1 MEIGFGSM
9 LDELIKDMKK
19 YALDNNV
26 PIMNEGGI
34 DYLIKYI
41 RKNNVKRILEVGT
54 AIGYSSILMCSC
66 DEGITVTTIER
77 DEKRYLEALKNIKK
91 ANLEDKINLIYKDA
105 LEVNLDEKFDLIFID
120 AAKAQNRNFFERFRK
135 NLEKD
140 GTIITDNMNF
150 HGLVNK
156 DLESI
161 ESRNLRQ
168 LVRKV
173 KEYREFL
180 ENNKEFTTEFFD
192 IGDGIAVSKE
202 S

>member
-1 MEIGFGSM
+1 M
-9 LDELIKDMKK
+9 LDDLIRNMKE
-19 YALDNNV
+19 YALENNV
-26 PIMNEGGI
+26 PIMTEGGI
-34 DYLIKYI
+34 NYLMKYI
-41 RKNNVKRILEVGT
+41 KKNNIKKILEVGT
-54 AIGYSSILMCSC
+54 AIGYSAICMCSV
-66 DEGITVTTIER
+66 DEDIIVTTIER

-91 ANLEDKINLIYKDA
+91 VGLEKRIKLIYQDA
-105 LEVNLDEKFDLIFID
+105 LEVEVNEEYDLIFID
-120 AAKAQNRNFFERFRK
+120 AAKAQNRNFFERFEK
-135 NLEKD
+135 NLSKD

-180 ENNKEFTTEFFD
+180 ENNKNYTTEFFD
-192 IGDGIAVSKE
+192 IGDGIAVSRIV
-202 S
+202 

>member
-1 MEIGFGSM
+1 M
-9 LDELIKDMKK
+9 
-19 YALDNNV
+19 
-26 PIMNEGGI
+26 
-34 DYLIKYI
+34 
-41 RKNNVKRILEVGT
+41 
-54 AIGYSSILMCSC
+54 
-66 DEGITVTTIER
+66 
-77 DEKRYLEALKNIKK
+77 
-91 ANLEDKINLIYKDA
+91 
-105 LEVNLDEKFDLIFID
+105 IFID
-120 AAKAQNRNFFERFRK
+120 AAKAQNRNFFERFEK
-135 NLEKD
+135 NLSND

-180 ENNKEFTTEFFD
+180 ENNKSFTTEFFD

-202 S
+202 A

>member
-1 MEIGFGSM
+1 M
-9 LDELIKDMKK
+9 LNDLVRKMKE
-19 YALDNNV
+19 YALENNV
-26 PIMNEGGI
+26 PIMTEGGI
-34 DYLIKYI
+34 DYLMKYI
-41 RKNNVKRILEVGT
+41 KKNNIKRILEVGT
-54 AIGYSSILMCSC
+54 AIGYSAIMMCSC
-66 DEGITVTTIER
+66 GDDIVVTTIER

-91 ANLEDKINLIYKDA
+91 ANLEDRIDLIYKDA
-105 LEVNLDEKFDLIFID
+105 LDVNLNEKYDLIFID
-120 AAKAQNRNFFERFRK
+120 AAKAQNRNFFERFKK

-173 KEYREFL
+173 KEYKEFL
-180 ENNKEFTTEFFD
+180 ENNKEFSTEFFD
-192 IGDGIAVSKE
+192 VGDGIAVSKNV
-202 S
+202 

>member
-1 MEIGFGSM
+1 M
-9 LDELIKDMKK
+9 LDELIRNMKE
-19 YALDNNV
+19 YALENNV
-26 PIMNEGGI
+26 PIMTEGGI
-34 DYLIKYI
+34 NYLMKYI
-41 RKNNVKRILEVGT
+41 KKYNIKRILEVGT
-54 AIGYSSILMCSC
+54 AIGYSSILMCSVDSDIC
-66 DEGITVTTIER
+66 VTTIER

-91 ANLEDKINLIYKDA
+91 AHMEDRINLIYKDA
-105 LEVNLDEKFDLIFID
+105 LEVNVDEEYDLIFID
-120 AAKAQNRNFFERFRK
+120 AAKAQNRNFFERFGK
-135 NLEKD
+135 NLAKD

-180 ENNKEFTTEFFD
+180 ENNKEFTTDFFD
-192 IGDGIAVSKE
+192 IGDGIAVSKRV
-202 S
+202 

>member
-1 MEIGFGSM
+1 M
-9 LDELIKDMKK
+9 LDSLIRQMKE

-26 PIMNEGGI
+26 PIMTEGGI
-34 DYLIKYI
+34 NYLTKYI
-41 RKNNVKRILEVGT
+41 KKNNVKNILEVGT
-54 AIGYSSILMCSC
+54 AIGYSAILMCSV
-66 DEGITVTTIER
+66 DEDICVTTIER

-91 ANLEDKINLIYKDA
+91 AKLEDRIDLIYHDA
-105 LEVNLDEKFDLIFID
+105 LDVSVDGEYDLIFID
-120 AAKAQNRNFFERFRK
+120 AAKAQNRNFFEKFKR
-135 NLEKD
+135 NLKDD

-173 KEYREFL
+173 KEYKEFL
-180 ENNKEFTTEFFD
+180 EDNKEFTTEFFD
-192 IGDGIAVSKE
+192 IGDGIAVSKRV
-202 S
+202 

>member
-1 MEIGFGSM
+1 M
-9 LDELIKDMKK
+9 LDDLIRNMKE
-19 YALDNNV
+19 YALENNV
-26 PIMNEGGI
+26 PIMTEGGI
-34 DYLIKYI
+34 NYLMKYI
-41 RKNNVKRILEVGT
+41 KKNNIKSILEVGT
-54 AIGYSSILMCSC
+54 AIGYSAIMMCSV
-66 DEGITVTTIER
+66 DTDITVTTIER

-91 ANLEDKINLIYKDA
+91 AKLEDRINLIYKDA
-105 LEVNLDEKFDLIFID
+105 LEVNLDEEYDLIFID
-120 AAKAQNRNFFERFRK
+120 AAKAQNRNFFERFEK
-135 NLEKD
+135 NLAKD

-180 ENNKEFTTEFFD
+180 ENNKEFSTEFFD
-192 IGDGIAVSKE
+192 IGDGIAVSKRV
-202 S
+202 